1 MSRTGISITM
11 TAYKVHPVP
20 ETMEREVRPQPKVP
34 DNGCCLH
41 CCGKNAGSID
51 VKQIIADG
59 GKFIQNSD
67 GRIVEYFVYGATDAG
82 LDAPVFL
89 AINGTAATSWMMAN
103 LPMVDAVLKE
113 KGIRGLSI
121 TIPGY
126 GL

>member
-1 MSRTGISITM
+1 M

-89 AINGTAATSWMMAN
+89 AINGPHCGY
-103 LPMVDAVLKE
+103 LVDDGQPPDGGCCAEGEGHPWLE
-113 KGIRGLSI
+113 HHNSRLRAIA
-121 TIPGY
+121 
-126 GL
+126 